1 MQREPQSVKMRVI
14 MASMK
19 NITIVTLILMVS
31 VALIHDMTIFT
42 KLIVGVV
49 LFAGWVLFAIGR
61 SAHERRKAKQA
72 ETRDQTS

>member
-1 MQREPQSVKMRVI
+1 

-19 NITIVTLILMVS
+19 NITIVTLILMAS

-42 KLIVGVV
+42 KFVVGCV
-49 LFAGWVLFAIGR
+49 LFSFWVLFAIGR
-61 SAHERRKAKQA
+61 SAAERRKAKQA